1 MQGGQLYGKAVDI
14 WAVGFIMYEMISGKH
29 PLWEKGD
36 DKVRYKAKAI
46 NFKKLRY
53 GRKFS

>member
-1 MQGGQLYGKAVDI
+1 
-14 WAVGFIMYEMISGKH
+14 MYEMIAGKH

-36 DKVRYKAKAI
+36 DKVKYKAKAI

-53 GRKFS
+53 GRKFNKLAKGLIEKLCHPKPS